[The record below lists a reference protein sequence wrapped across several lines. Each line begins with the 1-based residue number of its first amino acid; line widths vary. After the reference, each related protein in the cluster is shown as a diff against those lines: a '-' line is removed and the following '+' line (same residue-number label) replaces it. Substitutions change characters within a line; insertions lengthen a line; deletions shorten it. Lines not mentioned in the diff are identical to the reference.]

1 MISFL
6 RIEKTAARIADKVNW
21 IAAAAVTFTML
32 IITADVVLRF
42 FRCPI
47 TGTYEIV
54 GFMGT
59 VIISFALPYTT
70 VQKGHIAVDFL
81 MMKLPWLARV
91 FVNAIN
97 AFICMVFFAVVAWQS
112 VEYAQSLKAS
122 GEVSAT
128 LQMPTYP
135 FVYGVAIGFALLVPV
150 LFIEFVRQLKRV
162 EIQ

>member
-6 RIEKTAARIADKVNW
+6 RIEKIAAAIAEKVNW
-21 IAAAAVTFTML
+21 IAAAAVAFTMIL
-32 IITADVVLRF
+32 ITADVALRF
-42 FRCPI
+42 FRRPI

-59 VIISFALPYTT
+59 VIIAFALPYTS

-81 MMKLPWLARV
+81 MIKLPWLARV
-91 FVNAIN
+91 VVNAVN
-97 AFICMVFFAVVAWQS
+97 SLVCMVFFAVISWQC
-112 VEYAQSLKAS
+112 VEYARNLKAS

-135 FVYGVAIGFALLVPV
+135 FIYGVAIGFALLVPV
-150 LFIEFVRQLKRV
+150 LLIEFIRQLKGA